1 MKHFIRKTSIGMA
14 TTVAVVSALLLGAND
29 VANAAPAAEL
39 TGFPLC
45 GACHGR

>member
-29 VANAAPAAEL
+29 VANATPAAQL
-39 TGFPLC
+39 MGSPLC
-45 GACHGR
+45 GVCHGG